1 VFDLSKPIGIEVILL
16 SIAFIVA
23 MIGVGLVITNYYKK
37 KRIS

>member
-1 VFDLSKPIGIEVILL
+1 MSKPIGFEVIGL
-16 SIAFIVA
+16 SILFIFA